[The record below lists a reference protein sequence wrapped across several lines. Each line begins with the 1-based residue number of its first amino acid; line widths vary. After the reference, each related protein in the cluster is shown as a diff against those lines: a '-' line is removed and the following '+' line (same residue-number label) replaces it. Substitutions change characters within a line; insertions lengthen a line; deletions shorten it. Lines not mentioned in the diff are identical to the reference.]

1 MMRQHRPLVILAAGF
16 LIAFSVVLSG
26 CSSSPDAEQMRQLND
41 LKEEYAS
48 LQREVASKEQAKST
62 LTAEV
67 ADKNAKLRKCNDDQ
81 AVVKQKLGKK

>member
-1 MMRQHRPLVILAAGF
+1 MRQHRPLVTLAAGF

-26 CSSSPDAEQMRQLND
+26 CSSRPDSEQMRQLND

-62 LTAEV
+62 LTREV
-67 ADKNAKLRKCNDDQ
+67 ADKNAKLKQCNDDQ
-81 AVVKQKLGKK
+81 QVVKQKLGK